1 MPVVVSA
8 APFMAPPELK
18 ISAKREGIAGAL
30 EHRGGAA
37 GADQG
42 AIVVHIDTERGGE
55 QADTAGDDRAPS

>member
-1 MPVVVSA
+1 
-8 APFMAPPELK
+8 MAPPELK